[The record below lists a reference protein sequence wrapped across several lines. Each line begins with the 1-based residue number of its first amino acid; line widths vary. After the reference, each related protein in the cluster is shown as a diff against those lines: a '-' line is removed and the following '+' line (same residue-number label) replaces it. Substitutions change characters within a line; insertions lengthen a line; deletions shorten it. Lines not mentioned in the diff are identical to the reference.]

1 MEIGVYRWPAY
12 HRQEWCAYAIL
23 CDDGSIY
30 KGHTNDIK
38 RRYNEHCEGIG
49 ALHTKRHRPVK
60 LIYVEKFDSV
70 EGALEKERWLKSG
83 IGREFLRKLVNDGP
97 ACRRQVKSEVRVS
110 VNARDF
116 DLEQIFEC
124 GQCFRWNREDDGSY
138 TGTAFGKIVNMR
150 TPPAKPPAEEPRGG
164 TGGTNS
170 SAVLVVD
177 NCTAEEFEQIWRP
190 YLDLDRDYGRVKR
203 ALKGEEIARATE
215 VGSGIRILRQD
226 FWEALVSF
234 IISQNNNIPRI
245 KGCIEALAAGF
256 GEKIGSYR
264 GQEFYALPE
273 PEVLA
278 SLVPEDLEAVR
289 LGYRAPYL
297 VETAR
302 RVCELGGAAAAREYV
317 LGGGEA
323 CLRETVGGRQA
334 EPGCHADDLCGS
346 LAEPTGRLDAWHGS
360 CDSIQAPERPAAR
373 PAPGAAQTTTGAAD
387 VIARLRTFQ
396 GVGPKVA
403 ACTALF
409 GLGQLDA
416 FPIDVWVRRV
426 MHQVYGFDERDA
438 AGMQAFARENF
449 GEYGGIAQQYLFYYI
464 RETSS
469 K

>member
-1 MEIGVYRWPAY
+1 MV
-12 HRQEWCAYAIL
+12 
-23 CDDGSIY
+23 
-30 KGHTNDIK
+30 KV
-38 RRYNEHCEGIG
+38 EGI
-49 ALHTKRHRPVK
+49 K
-60 LIYVEKFDSV
+60 
-70 EGALEKERWLKSG
+70 
-83 IGREFLRKLVNDGP
+83 
-97 ACRRQVKSEVRVS
+97 
-110 VNARDF
+110 DF

-124 GQCFRWNREDDGSY
+124 GQCFLWNREDDGSY
-138 TGTAFGKIVNMR
+138 TGVAFGKIVNMR
-150 TPPAKPPAEEPRGG
+150 MEGVPGTLLAAEGKATDAPSQESCQASNQKIGLPLSQPSCLSADRAADSSPEGRGA
-164 TGGTNS
+164 S
-170 SAVLVVD
+170 STLIID
-177 NCTAEEFEQIWRP
+177 NCSEEEFEQIWRP
-190 YLDLDRDYGRVKR
+190 YLDLDRDYGLVKR
-203 ALKGEEIARATE
+203 ALKGEKIARAIE

-245 KGCIEALAAGF
+245 KGCIEKLAAGF
-256 GEKIGSYR
+256 GKKVGSYR
-264 GQEFYALPE
+264 GKDYYALPE
-273 PEVLA
+273 PNVMACLTA
-278 SLVPEDLEAVR
+278 EDLGAVR

-317 LGGGEA
+317 LGGREA

-360 CDSIQAPERPAAR
+360 CDKPQAPERPAAR
-373 PAPGAAQTTTGAAD
+373 PAPGAAAQATTGAAD

>member
-1 MEIGVYRWPAY
+1 M
-12 HRQEWCAYAIL
+12 
-23 CDDGSIY
+23 
-30 KGHTNDIK
+30 
-38 RRYNEHCEGIG
+38 
-49 ALHTKRHRPVK
+49 
-60 LIYVEKFDSV
+60 
-70 EGALEKERWLKSG
+70 KSG
-83 IGREFLRKLVNDGP
+83 
-97 ACRRQVKSEVRVS
+97 VRVG

-138 TGTAFGKIVNMR
+138 TGTAFGRIVNMR
-150 TPPAKPPAEEPRGG
+150 MEAACESGGLQGPGARQARGSELGQATEARSQRLPLGNSGQPLTPPAKPPAEEPRGG

-203 ALKGEEIARATE
+203 ALKGEEIARAIE

-245 KGCIEALAAGF
+245 KGCIEALAEGF

-264 GQEFYALPE
+264 GREFYALPE

-278 SLVPEDLEAVR
+278 SLEPEDLGAVR

-317 LGGGEA
+317 LGGREA

-360 CDSIQAPERPAAR
+360 CDKPPAPERPAAR
-373 PAPGAAQTTTGAAD
+373 PAPGAAAQATTAAAD

-438 AGMQAFARENF
+438 TGMQAFARENF

-464 RETSS
+464 RETS
-469 K
+469 

>member
-1 MEIGVYRWPAY
+1 MECG
-12 HRQEWCAYAIL
+12 EWRVESGIR
-23 CDDGSIY
+23 I
-30 KGHTNDIK
+30 
-38 RRYNEHCEGIG
+38 EGI
-49 ALHTKRHRPVK
+49 K
-60 LIYVEKFDSV
+60 
-70 EGALEKERWLKSG
+70 
-83 IGREFLRKLVNDGP
+83 
-97 ACRRQVKSEVRVS
+97 
-110 VNARDF
+110 DF

-138 TGTAFGKIVNMR
+138 TGVAFGKIVNMR
-150 TPPAKPPAEEPRGG
+150 MEAACE
-164 TGGTNS
+164 
-170 SAVLVVD
+170 LIID
-177 NCTAEEFEQIWRP
+177 NCTAEEFERIWRP

-203 ALKGEEIARATE
+203 ALKGEEIARAIE

-264 GQEFYALPE
+264 GRDYYALPE

-278 SLVPEDLEAVR
+278 SLEPEELGAVR

-297 VETAR
+297 VQTAR

-317 LGGGEA
+317 LGGDLA
-323 CLRETVGGRQA
+323 CLRDCAGGRQA
-334 EPGCHADDLCGS
+334 EAGCSAEGLWRS
-346 LAEPTGRLDAWHGS
+346 LPEPTGRLDAWHGS
-360 CDSIQAPERPAAR
+360 CDSSPAPERPAAR
-373 PAPGAAQTTTGAAD
+373 PAPGAAAPAAPQAAD

-426 MHQVYGFDERDA
+426 MHEVYGFDERDA

-464 RETSS
+464 RETSGR
-469 K
+469 

>member
-1 MEIGVYRWPAY
+1 MV
-12 HRQEWCAYAIL
+12 
-23 CDDGSIY
+23 
-30 KGHTNDIK
+30 KV
-38 RRYNEHCEGIG
+38 EGI
-49 ALHTKRHRPVK
+49 K
-60 LIYVEKFDSV
+60 
-70 EGALEKERWLKSG
+70 
-83 IGREFLRKLVNDGP
+83 
-97 ACRRQVKSEVRVS
+97 
-110 VNARDF
+110 DF
-116 DLEQIFEC
+116 DLTQIFEC

-138 TGTAFGKIVNMR
+138 TGVAFGKIVNMR
-150 TPPAKPPAEEPRGG
+150 MEGVPGTLLAAEGKATDAPSQESCQASNQQIGLPLSQPSCLSADRAADSSPEGRGA
-164 TGGTNS
+164 S
-170 SAVLVVD
+170 STLIID
-177 NCTAEEFEQIWRP
+177 NCSEEEFERIWRP

-203 ALKGEEIARATE
+203 ALKGEEIARAIE

-245 KGCIEALAAGF
+245 KGCIEKLAAGF
-256 GEKIGSYR
+256 GKKAGSYR
-264 GQEFYALPE
+264 GKDYYALPE
-273 PEVLA
+273 PEVMACLTA
-278 SLVPEDLEAVR
+278 EDLGAVR

-317 LGGGEA
+317 LGGDAGLPLSQPS
-323 CLRETVGGRQA
+323 CLS
-334 EPGCHADDLCGS
+334 AD
-346 LAEPTGRLDAWHGS
+346 R
-360 CDSIQAPERPAAR
+360 
-373 PAPGAAQTTTGAAD
+373 AAD
-387 VIARLRTFQ
+387 RSPLGEPRNKEECRIISSESKKIERHSTYPLASPKGEVPSGARRRGNSTEIIARLRTFQ

-426 MHQVYGFDERDA
+426 MHQVYGCDERDA

-464 RETSS
+464 RETSG